1 MCANSSFP
9 TTFLPEWFPPSFY
22 KDPPSPFPP
31 LHDPA
36 LPGCRVDEDLVTSTE
51 SEIQQQALRNV
62 SKPGGDQGG
71 RETPEE
77 TILGTGGPLCPDL
90 LREVGAP
97 APPHI
102 PYPSSMHTH
111 AHSQT
116 LAPSLFPGRKET
128 QTQEVRLH
136 CLPPPAHREQQGGEE
151 SLSLEGQPLC
161 LRPPSIGGLSQRSC

>member
-1 MCANSSFP
+1 MFCFLCANSSFP

-90 LREVGAP
+90 LREVEAP
-97 APPHI
+97 RPSPYTLSLQYAHTCTLANTCPI
-102 PYPSSMHTH
+102 PFPREKGDSDSGGEATLPSS
-111 AHSQT
+111 S
-116 LAPSLFPGRKET
+116 S
-128 QTQEVRLH
+128 
-136 CLPPPAHREQQGGEE
+136 
-151 SLSLEGQPLC
+151 S
-161 LRPPSIGGLSQRSC
+161 